1 MYLSIY
7 LFIYLC
13 VVAFKDQPKA
23 CLPLRQVT
31 QRFFDA
37 VSAQLERWY
46 ERKVAEVERE
56 AEVKGRRDME
66 ELQQQVEELEEELRR
81 LKTSGNAET

>member
-1 MYLSIY
+1 M
-7 LFIYLC
+7 
-13 VVAFKDQPKA
+13 
-23 CLPLRQVT
+23 T

-56 AEVKGRRDME
+56 AEVRARRDRE
-66 ELQQQVEELEEELRR
+66 QLQQQVEELEEELRQ
-81 LKTSGNAET
+81 LKMSGNAGS

>member
-1 MYLSIY
+1 MPCSQNSLKPVCP
-7 LFIYLC
+7 FC
-13 VVAFKDQPKA
+13 
-23 CLPLRQVT
+23 QVT

-46 ERKVAEVERE
+46 ERKVAEVEL
-56 AEVKGRRDME
+56 EVEVRGRRDRE

-81 LKTSGNAET
+81 LKMSGNAET